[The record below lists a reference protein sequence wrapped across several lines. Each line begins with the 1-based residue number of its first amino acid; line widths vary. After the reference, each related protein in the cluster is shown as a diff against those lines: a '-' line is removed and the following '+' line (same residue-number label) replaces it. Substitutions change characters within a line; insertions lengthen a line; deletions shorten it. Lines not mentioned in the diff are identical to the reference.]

1 MSSGKTHPPAPERRG
16 LVEVFLT
23 EAKPGEPTK
32 VGLELYPPGRPTV
45 SLEMFA
51 AEAADFA
58 NGLLDA
64 ADKAEKENTNAG
76 RTR

>member
-1 MSSGKTHPPAPERRG
+1 MSSEPLRGHVVEPSPRRG

-23 EAKPGEPTK
+23 EGSPTK
-32 VGLELYPPGRPTV
+32 VGLEMYPPGRQSV
-45 SLEMFA
+45 SVEMLA
-51 AEAADFA
+51 SEAAA
-58 NGLLDA
+58 LGNALLDG